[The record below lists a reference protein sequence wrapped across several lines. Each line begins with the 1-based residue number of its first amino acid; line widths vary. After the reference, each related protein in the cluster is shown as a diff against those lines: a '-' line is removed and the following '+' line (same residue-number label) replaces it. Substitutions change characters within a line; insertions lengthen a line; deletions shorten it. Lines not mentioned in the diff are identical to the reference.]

1 MNPSGILFLTLRTFS
16 AEGGIE
22 RVCRLTG
29 KVLNELSMEQSLEEV
44 QILSMYD
51 PSPTSTNPY
60 FPSSLHKGFNQQ
72 RTSFVLAAIKA
83 AKTKRVVILSHVNL
97 LIVGSLIQFFS
108 PSAKVI
114 LVAHG
119 IEVWKP
125 LPFWK
130 KKLLQ
135 QFTQVI
141 AVSKFTKDK
150 IIASQQVSPRNITVI
165 NNCLDPYL
173 PPPVAPQTASA
184 LAIRYHLR
192 ETDIVLMTMARL
204 GAKERHKGYDQVIQA
219 VHALQSKYPS
229 IKYLLIGKCSK
240 EERQRLEQLIA
251 ALDLVNQI
259 IFVGYI
265 SDQALAAHYSLAN
278 IFVMPSQ
285 KEGFGN
291 VFIEALYYG
300 KPVIAGNIDGSVDAL
315 KNGRFGILVNPNNQ
329 SQITNAIEMAIE
341 NLDHYKPKREN
352 VLKHFGFPVYKEQ
365 WRKAL
370 VLN

>member
-1 MNPSGILFLTLRTFS
+1 MTKKGILFLTLRTFS

-29 KVLNELSMEQSLEEV
+29 KALNDLSMEQSLEEV

-51 PSPTSTNPY
+51 AALTNANPY
-60 FPSSLHKGFNQQ
+60 FPAALHKGFNQQ
-72 RTSFVLAAIKA
+72 RTTFVLAAIKA
-83 AKTKRVVILSHVNL
+83 AKTKRVIILSHINL
-97 LIVGSLIQFFS
+97 LIVGSLIHFFS
-108 PSAKVI
+108 PTAKVI
-114 LVAHG
+114 LIAHG

-135 QFTQVI
+135 QFTQII
-141 AVSKFTKDK
+141 AVSRFTKDK
-150 IIASQQVSPRNITVI
+150 IIVSQQVSPRNITVI

-173 PPPVAPQTASA
+173 PPPVAPQTAEA
-184 LAIRYHLR
+184 LAIRYHLK
-192 ETDIVLMTMARL
+192 ENDIVLMTMARL
-204 GAKERHKGYDQVIQA
+204 GAKERHKGYDQVIQS
-219 VHALQSKYPS
+219 VQALKSKYPS

-240 EERQRLEQLIA
+240 EERQRLEQIID
-251 ALDLVNQI
+251 ALDLANQI

-265 SDQALAAHYSLAN
+265 AEQALAAHYSLAD

-291 VFIEALYYG
+291 VFIEALFYG

-315 KNGRFGILVNPNNQ
+315 KNGRFGILVNPNIQ
-329 SQITNAIEMAIE
+329 SHITNAIQMAIE
-341 NLDHYKPKREN
+341 NLDRYKPKPEN
-352 VLKHFGFPVYKEQ
+352 VLKHFGYSVYKDR

-370 VLN
+370 NLN